1 MALVHVV
8 GFADWLEH
16 VRSFFFFF
24 ASDSDV
30 EFLHGML
37 EGMASIEA
45 RAYGL
50 LRELGADPLTK
61 VTHRVS
67 VLQPLYCG
75 TRSGGMLHE

>member
-1 MALVHVV
+1 MLQIADVHDMLQGVTIDASDLLHAGSAV
-8 GFADWLEH
+8 WLPN
-16 VRSFFFFF
+16 
-24 ASDSDV
+24 AAADSDV

-61 VTHRVS
+61 VTGCIS
-67 VLQPLYCG
+67 TLY
-75 TRSGGMLHE
+75 M